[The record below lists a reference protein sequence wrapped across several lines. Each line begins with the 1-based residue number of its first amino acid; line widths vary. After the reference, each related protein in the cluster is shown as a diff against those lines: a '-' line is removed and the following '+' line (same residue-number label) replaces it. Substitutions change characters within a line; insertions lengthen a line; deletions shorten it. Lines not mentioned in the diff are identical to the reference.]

1 MVSYEREER
10 QDPYAYP
17 GSSVLKNRFGIKEQK
32 TFSQLEYSAT
42 RVRINQLMTAPVRGD
57 FNLEHLYAIHR
68 HIFQD
73 VYDWAGERRSGSLS
87 KGGST
92 FAEPEYIASEAKK
105 IFACLKGDNLLK
117 GLEPS
122 DFAERAAN
130 YFSDINALHPF
141 REGNGRAIQTFL
153 DQLAGLSGY
162 QLDFAKVGREEWNE
176 AARLSFHGN
185 CKPMAQILK
194 RIMVKG
200 EAAVKP
206 PSIKRKKPRGSSQ
219 KRI

>member
-1 MVSYEREER
+1 MASYEQEER

-17 GSSVLKNRFGIKEQK
+17 GSSVLKNRFGIKEHEI
-32 TFSQLEYSAT
+32 FSQLEYSAT
-42 RVRINQLMTAPVRGD
+42 RVRINQLMTAPIRGSFD
-57 FNLEHLYAIHR
+57 LDHLCEIHR

-73 VYDWAGERRSGSLS
+73 VYEWAGERRSGSLS

-105 IFACLKGDNLLK
+105 IFARLKGDNLLR

-122 DFAERAAN
+122 AFAERAAD

-153 DQLAGLSGY
+153 DQLAGLSEY
-162 QLDFAKVGREEWNE
+162 QLDFAKVGRKEWNE
-176 AARLSFHGN
+176 AARKSFHGN
-185 CKPMAQILK
+185 CKPMAQILR
-194 RIMVKG
+194 RIMVTG
-200 EAAVKP
+200 EETVKP
-206 PSIKRKKPRGSSQ
+206 TAIKRKKPRDSS
-219 KRI
+219 